1 MDFNIKNIYEFENW
15 KIFYIGLRIFLFCEL
30 LRITECKL
38 IKIKIYVKL
47 FVMLSF
53 GISNNIKGIFLYVL
67 RILVLSNLD
76 I

>member
-1 MDFNIKNIYEFENW
+1 MDLNIKNIYKSENW
-15 KIFYIGLRIFLFCEL
+15 KIFYIGIRIFLFCEL

-38 IKIKIYVKL
+38 IKIIIYVKL

-67 RILVLSNLD
+67 RI
-76 I
+76 